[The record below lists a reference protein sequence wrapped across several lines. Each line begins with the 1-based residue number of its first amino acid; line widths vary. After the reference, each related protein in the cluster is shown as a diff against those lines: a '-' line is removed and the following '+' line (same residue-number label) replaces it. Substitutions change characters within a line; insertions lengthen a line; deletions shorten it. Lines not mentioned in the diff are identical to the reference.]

1 MRCPSAGR
9 LFPATFGCSRKLDSS
24 SRSREARGGSTGST
38 TRVSRPFG
46 YTSSESGARRRPGS
60 GWPLKTRDS
69 DAGNRPVAA
78 TDIVAAVNRSVVI
91 AAYRVGFAVLT
102 LLAIVVQFTD
112 LAARGVLNPV
122 NFFSYF
128 TIQSNLI
135 ALRSS

>member
-1 MRCPSAGR
+1 
-9 LFPATFGCSRKLDSS
+9 
-24 SRSREARGGSTGST
+24 
-38 TRVSRPFG
+38 
-46 YTSSESGARRRPGS
+46 
-60 GWPLKTRDS
+60 
-69 DAGNRPVAA
+69 
-78 TDIVAAVNRSVVI
+78 VNRSVVI